1 MYSKDK
7 IVSSFAIRK
16 EIETILKEKNF
27 HWNSSSRVCFTDYNS
42 ARVNYVKK
50 LMEQEIGSIQTLEQE
65 VVNSVERS
73 NLITSNNNE
82 AYVEKLSIGDKISDM
97 VAKFGGSWGF
107 IISFFIVMIVWISGN
122 AVILVKDPF
131 DPYPFILLNLILSC
145 LAALQAPVIMMSQ
158 NRQEAKDR
166 IRSEN
171 DYKINLKAEIEI
183 RTLHEKVDHLLL
195 NQWSKMIEIQE
206 IQMEILGEI
215 SSHLKK

>member
-1 MYSKDK
+1 MYSRDK

-16 EIETILKEKNF
+16 EIEMILKEKNF
-27 HWNSSSRVCFTDYNS
+27 HWNDSSNVCFNDYNL
-42 ARVNYVKK
+42 ARVDYVKK

-82 AYVEKLSIGDKISDM
+82 AYVEKLNLGDKIADK

-107 IISFFIVMIVWISGN
+107 IISFFIVMIVWISAN
-122 AVILVKDPF
+122 AAILVKDPF

-195 NQWSKMIEIQE
+195 DQWSKMIEIQE